1 MTEQAFAAL
10 GLFGTTAFGAAA
22 MIGLARQLIRHG
34 WTIQGG
40 LGVMLTGTGTL
51 AVVATVGGLA

>member
-10 GLFGTTAFGAAA
+10 GLLGTSAIGAGA
-22 MIGLARQLIRHG
+22 IVSLAHQLIRHG
-34 WTIQGG
+34 WTLHGG

-51 AVVATVGGLA
+51 AVVATVGGIA